1 MRKILFIFLFISSGI
16 LAQNTFTISGFVKEQ
31 SSAEEL
37 IGANIVS
44 ESPRI
49 GVTTNS
55 YGFYSLSLPEG
66 KYTIRYSFIGYQD
79 KLVEVSLNNS
89 KRIDVGL
96 EPYAQELSEVVL
108 NADAMQKVRSIEM
121 SVNKMDTKSIK
132 ELPAVL
138 GEVDIIKSIQL
149 LPGVTSVGEGANGFN
164 VRGGSSDE
172 NLVLLDEMNLFN
184 SSHLFGFFS
193 VFNADA
199 IKDMKLYKGGIP
211 AEYGNR
217 ISSVLDVRQKEG
229 NANSYHASG
238 GIGLISSRL
247 MIEGPMWKRSS
258 FMIAGR
264 RSYGD
269 LFLLLSND
277 ESINSN
283 QLYFYDLNMKFNTW
297 IGSKDRVFLS
307 TYSGDDAFKFGD
319 LFSSSWGNRTLN
331 ARWLHLFSDRLIANL
346 SYNSNNYNYLISID
360 QNNFSFDWE
369 SKIKNNKFKYDLS
382 YFHSNKHQ
390 FKIGASLNTYH
401 FEPGLITPTSDSSVV
416 NVTEMRNKFAYEPAA
431 FIQDEWKV
439 SERLLVKA
447 GLRWSSFYRVGIDTM
462 TVYENGPL
470 EYDID
475 QNMYMPG
482 DSVGSVV
489 YGNNQIVK
497 SYNALEPRLA
507 LRYQLNDLSSVK
519 ASYQKINQY
528 MHLITNASSPTPL
541 DIWAPAGEYIKPL
554 TGQQLALGYFYSSNN
569 MMWDFSTEVYYKKLD
584 NVLDYIDGANLEF
597 NENLETEILYGEGRA
612 YGLELMLEKKE
623 GKVKGWIAYTLAKSE
638 SLIPGLSDTDP
649 GINYGNW
656 YNNPQD
662 KTHDLSIVAFYKH
675 NKKWSFS
682 TSFVF
687 ATGIPTNYPTAKY
700 EYEGFT
706 IPHYAG
712 RNESRLPTYHRLDLA
727 ATLRPSKNE
736 NRKWNTEWVFSIYN
750 VYNRKNASSLYFRQ
764 SSEDSDV
771 TEAVQL
777 SIFPIIPSV
786 SYNFKF

>member
-66 KYTIRYSFIGYQD
+66 NYTIRYSFIGYQD

-638 SLIPGLSDTDP
+638 RLIPGLSDSDP
-649 GINYGNW
+649 GINNGNW

-662 KTHDLSIVAFYKH
+662 KAHDLAIVAFYKH
-675 NKKWSFS
+675 SKKWSFS
-682 TSFVF
+682 SNFIF
-687 ATGIPTNYPTAKY
+687 ATGIPTNYPSAKY
-700 EYEGFT
+700 SYEGIS
-706 IPHYAG
+706 IPHYTG
-712 RNESRLPTYHRLDLA
+712 RNEARLPYYHRLDIS
-727 ATLRPSKNE
+727 ATLRPLKNK
-736 NRKWNTEWVFSIYN
+736 NRKWNAEWVFSIYN
-750 VYNRKNASSLYFRQ
+750 VYNRKNTCSFYFCQ
-764 SSEDSDV
+764 NSDDANV
-771 TEAVQL
+771 TGPVQL
-777 SIFPIIPSV
+777 SIFPIIPSI